1 MGRTGLSFTTR
12 EQAIGFA
19 RQQQEDGLYPI
30 VFRTK
35 GEYHVVV
42 CESQQEYATVSKS
55 LQGQIGK

>member
-1 MGRTGLSFTTR
+1 MGLSFTTR

-42 CESQQEYATVSKS
+42 WNLNKNMLTVSKS